1 MSSGEMFLI
10 MWRGVVKIYQAV
22 AALVFGLILSSSAEA
37 AVKAAAVT
45 GTINPV
51 NGMLTTSG
59 KFSYTYPQING
70 TAVAVA
76 AGTTAFSATLNVN
89 GVARTY
95 ILMRPVAAATAAP
108 LLILLH
114 PINTTPMQMANLTK
128 VINFVATQNFW
139 VVLPQA
145 VNGQWEDD
153 ISRSGTDDTNFISAL
168 IDSLVTQGAD
178 ATRVYAAGYSDGAFM
193 SERLACELSTKIAAF
208 GIDAG
213 AVIANSPTYCKPAV
227 QRPKLYIMGT
237 NDPIVPY
244 NGGMLGVDSAAASMA
259 FWVGLQHCGG
269 TVASM
274 LPTLVSDGTTVQ
286 LTDYTGCT
294 AGNDLRLYTV
304 YNGGH
309 AWPNGI
315 TQTVGKTTQNLDA
328 TGIIWS
334 FSSAYHR

>member
-1 MSSGEMFLI
+1 MKI
-10 MWRGVVKIYQAV
+10 MQA
-22 AALVFGLILSSSAEA
+22 AAVLVFGLLLSA
-37 AVKAAAVT
+37 AAQAATRSAAVT

-51 NGMLTTSG
+51 NGMLSTSG
-59 KFSYTYPQING
+59 SFSYTYPQLNG
-70 TAVAVA
+70 AYIAVA
-76 AGTTAFSATLNVN
+76 AGTTAYSATLSVN
-89 GVARTY
+89 GVSRSY
-95 ILMRPVAAATAAP
+95 IVMRPVAASTAAP

-114 PINTTPMQMANLTK
+114 PLNTTTVQMANLTK
-128 VINFVATQNFW
+128 VTNFVATQGFW
-139 VVLPQA
+139 VVLPA
-145 VNGQWEDD
+145 AINGQWQDD
-153 ISRSGTDDTNFISAL
+153 PSRTGSDDTNFISAL
-168 IDSLVTQGAD
+168 IDSLVSQGAD
-178 ATRVYAAGYSDGAFM
+178 ATRVYAAGYSDGGFM

-227 QRPKLYIMGT
+227 QRPKLYILGT
-237 NDPIVPY
+237 ADNVVPY
-244 NGGMLGVDSAAASMA
+244 NGGMVGVDSAAASMA

-269 TVASM
+269 TVAST

-315 TQTVGKTTQNLDA
+315 TQSVGKTTQNLDA

-334 FSSAYHR
+334 FASAYHR

>member
-1 MSSGEMFLI
+1 MKI
-10 MWRGVVKIYQAV
+10 MQA
-22 AALVFGLILSSSAEA
+22 AAVLVFGLLLSA
-37 AVKAAAVT
+37 AAQAATRSAAVT

-51 NGMLTTSG
+51 NGMLSTSG
-59 KFSYTYPQING
+59 SFSYTYPQLNG
-70 TAVAVA
+70 AYIAVA
-76 AGTTAFSATLNVN
+76 AGTTAYSATLSVN
-89 GVARTY
+89 GVSRSY
-95 ILMRPVAAATAAP
+95 IVMRPVAASTAAP

-114 PINTTPMQMANLTK
+114 PLNTTTVQMANLTK
-128 VINFVATQNFW
+128 VTNFVATQGFW
-139 VVLPQA
+139 VVLPA
-145 VNGQWEDD
+145 AINGQWQDD
-153 ISRSGTDDTNFISAL
+153 PSRTGSDDTNFISAL
-168 IDSLVTQGAD
+168 IDSLVSQGAD
-178 ATRVYAAGYSDGAFM
+178 ATRVYAAGYSDGGFM

-227 QRPKLYIMGT
+227 QRPKLYILGT
-237 NDPIVPY
+237 ADNIVPY
-244 NGGMLGVDSAAASMA
+244 NGGMVGVDSAAASMA

-269 TVASM
+269 TVAST

-315 TQTVGKTTQNLDA
+315 TQSVGKTTQNLDA

-334 FSSAYHR
+334 FASAYHR

>member
-1 MSSGEMFLI
+1 M
-10 MWRGVVKIYQAV
+10 KIFQTIV
-22 AALVFGLILSSSAEA
+22 ALVFGLVLSA
-37 AVKAAAVT
+37 AAPAATRSAAVT

-51 NGMLTTSG
+51 NGMLSTSG
-59 KFSYTYPQING
+59 SFTYTYPQLNG
-70 TAVAVA
+70 AYIAVA
-76 AGTTAFSATLNVN
+76 AGTTAYSATLSVN
-89 GVARTY
+89 GVSRSY
-95 ILMRPVAAATAAP
+95 IVMRPVAASTAAP

-114 PINTTPMQMANLTK
+114 PLNTTTVQMANLTK
-128 VINFVATQNFW
+128 VTNFVATQGFW
-139 VVLPQA
+139 VVLPA
-145 VNGQWEDD
+145 AINGQWQDD
-153 ISRSGTDDTNFISAL
+153 PSRTGSDDTNFISAL
-168 IDSLVTQGAD
+168 IDNLVSQGAD
-178 ATRVYAAGYSDGAFM
+178 ATRVYAAGYSDGGFM

-227 QRPKLYIMGT
+227 QRPKLYILGT
-237 NDPIVPY
+237 ADNVVPY
-244 NGGMLGVDSAAASMA
+244 NGGMVGVDSAAASMA

-269 TVASM
+269 TVAST

-315 TQTVGKTTQNLDA
+315 TQSVGKTTQNLDA

-334 FSSAYHR
+334 FASAYHR

>member
-1 MSSGEMFLI
+1 MKI
-10 MWRGVVKIYQAV
+10 MQA
-22 AALVFGLILSSSAEA
+22 AAVLVFGLLLSA
-37 AVKAAAVT
+37 AAQAATRSAAVT

-51 NGMLTTSG
+51 NGMLSTSG
-59 KFSYTYPQING
+59 SFSYTYPQLNG
-70 TAVAVA
+70 AYIAVA
-76 AGTTAFSATLNVN
+76 AGTTAYSATLSVN
-89 GVARTY
+89 GVSRSY
-95 ILMRPVAAATAAP
+95 IVMRPVAASTAAP

-114 PINTTPMQMANLTK
+114 PLNTTTVQMANLTK
-128 VINFVATQNFW
+128 VTNFVATQGFW
-139 VVLPQA
+139 VVLPA
-145 VNGQWEDD
+145 AINGQWQDD
-153 ISRSGTDDTNFISAL
+153 PSRTGSDDTNFISAL
-168 IDSLVTQGAD
+168 IDSLVGQGAD
-178 ATRVYAAGYSDGAFM
+178 ATRVYAAGYSDGGFM

-227 QRPKLYIMGT
+227 QRPKLYILGT
-237 NDPIVPY
+237 ADNVVPY
-244 NGGMLGVDSAAASMA
+244 NGGMVGVDSAAASMA

-269 TVASM
+269 TVAST

-315 TQTVGKTTQNLDA
+315 TQSVGKTTQNLDA

-334 FSSAYHR
+334 FASAYHR